1 MERITDPW
9 PAAADSPSLA
19 LCVRA
24 AGDPGDSCRSCR
36 GQGQP
41 GGREGGAGA
50 GAWLL
55 ARGVEECEPGEGS
68 RAYIHPGRVQV
79 PTCYPHNHTPSET
92 CYHVIT
98 LHVIHV
104 IPT

>member
-1 MERITDPW
+1 MERTTDPW
-9 PAAADSPSLA
+9 PAAADCPSLA

-24 AGDPGDSCRSCR
+24 ARGPGDSCRSCR

-55 ARGVEECEPGEGS
+55 AGGVRSVSQGRSPGL
-68 RAYIHPGRVQV
+68 I
-79 PTCYPHNHTPSET
+79 
-92 CYHVIT
+92 
-98 LHVIHV
+98 
-104 IPT
+104 